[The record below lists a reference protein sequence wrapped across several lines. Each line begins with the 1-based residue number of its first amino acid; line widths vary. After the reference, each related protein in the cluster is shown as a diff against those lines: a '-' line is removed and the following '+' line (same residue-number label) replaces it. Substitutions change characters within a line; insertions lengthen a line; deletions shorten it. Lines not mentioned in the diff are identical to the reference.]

1 MEKNH
6 KYVPGKK
13 IIIYTGILG
22 KIEKKSFLCAQLIN
36 I

>member
-22 KIEKKSFLCAQLIN
+22 KIEKKKASYAHN
-36 I
+36 

>member
-22 KIEKKSFLCAQLIN
+22 KIEKKKLMRTIN
-36 I
+36 